1 MSVQETMKALSD
13 PTRRSILELLKSN
26 ILTAGEI
33 ADNFNISNATISH
46 HLNILK
52 SADLITSE
60 KKGKHIYYEI
70 NTSILDEIFSWF
82 QSFHISS
89 HTKEE
94 PKQNKL
100 SNQTERNFP

>member
-1 MSVQETMKALSD
+1 MPIQETMKALSD

-52 SADLITSE
+52 SADLISSE

-70 NTSILDEIFSWF
+70 NTSILDEIFTWF
-82 QSFHISS
+82 QSFH
-89 HTKEE
+89 TKEE
-94 PKQNKL
+94 AEQNKRL
-100 SNQTERNFP
+100 SNKIERNPL